1 MNAWQSGHILNS
13 TLPRRRQA
21 PETGWRTVALT
32 MMGLQLAQLAW
43 ILS

>member
-1 MNAWQSGHILNS
+1 MNPAALHILNATMPS
-13 TLPRRRQA
+13 RRQA

-32 MMGLQLAQLAW
+32 MLVLQLAQLAW